1 MEPERWQRI
10 EELYHSAVEMPDEQ
24 RNSFLEEACR
34 GDHSLVEEVES
45 LLKHGATPHS
55 LLDKPAIAVLAKAI
69 AVDENQPSAPR
80 LEGKTISH
88 YRVLKALGQGGMGM
102 VYKAEDLKLRRHV
115 ALKFLPASLARD
127 QQALQRFE
135 REAQAASALN
145 HPNICTVYEID
156 EAEARLF
163 IAIEFLEGETLK
175 ERIARGPLELVET
188 LRITT
193 EICDALE
200 AAHAAGIV
208 HRDIKPANIFLT
220 RRGSV
225 KVLDFGVAKRIGPEL
240 VSQRADM
247 AELLTITVDPSLT
260 SPGAAVGTIAY
271 MSPEQAAGQ
280 QVDTRSDIFSLGSVL
295 YEMATGRLPFSG
307 HDLAEVIRAIRDR
320 QPAPIEQFNPGF
332 PSELS
337 KIVNKAMQKVR
348 GLRYQRAA
356 DMQGDL
362 QALTDRLESK
372 SKRWKLLLAPAI
384 VVILLA
390 IGAFITARIPR
401 VRELVLGRSADL
413 PRQIKSIA
421 VLPLENLT
429 GDPGQEYFVDG
440 MTDALITNL
449 TKVGS
454 LRVISRASAMHY
466 KGMHKA
472 LPVIARE
479 LNVNAVVEGSVI
491 RSGNRVRISAQLVD
505 AAHDQNLWAQ
515 DYERDLQDVLRLQS
529 EVAWDV
535 VKQIQVK
542 LTPQEQQRIVSYGHC
557 APNAHDLYLQGMYH
571 WFKATPEGYERSR
584 DYFEQAEAADPNCA
598 EAYVG
603 LGYYY
608 SIAADEGILPAG
620 QGWPRTRLNAQ
631 RAVELDSNIAGAYI
645 SLAAATFFYDW
656 KFAEGIQQYQR
667 ALELSPESAET
678 HREYAIFLRVLG
690 RSDESIAEAK
700 KALEAD
706 PFSASIRASLA
717 WQYYYAHRWDE
728 AINQFKVSLQ
738 MDPSFLAAHE
748 GLVKCY
754 QQKQM
759 ENEAIEEL
767 ITEMR
772 LAGADDLAGQIRSN
786 YQTTGYGGAVRGLYL
801 AKLHQYQQ
809 GAKETYVPPLVFAN
823 LYSLLDEKD
832 QAFEWLEKAYQERSS
847 KLTDLK
853 LDPDYDNIRSDPRFS
868 ALVKKIGLP

>member
-1 MEPERWQRI
+1 LI
-10 EELYHSAVEMPDEQ
+10 SLY
-24 RNSFLEEACR
+24 F
-34 GDHSLVEEVES
+34 
-45 LLKHGATPHS
+45 
-55 LLDKPAIAVLAKAI
+55 
-69 AVDENQPSAPR
+69 
-80 LEGKTISH
+80 
-88 YRVLKALGQGGMGM
+88 
-102 VYKAEDLKLRRHV
+102 
-115 ALKFLPASLARD
+115 KFLPASLAGD

-156 EAEARLF
+156 EAETRLF

-188 LRITT
+188 LRITA

-200 AAHAAGIV
+200 AAHSAGIV

-320 QPAPIEQFNPGF
+320 QPAPIEQFNPRL

-337 KIVNKAMQKVR
+337 KIVNKAMQKDR

-362 QALTDRLESK
+362 QALTDHLESK

-384 VVILLA
+384 VLTLLA
-390 IGAFITARIPR
+390 IGAFITARIPH

-429 GDPGQEYFVDG
+429 GDSGQEYFVDG

-472 LPVIARE
+472 LPEIARE

-557 APNAHDLYLQGMYH
+557 APNAHDLYLQGLYH

-608 SIAADEGILPAG
+608 SIAADEGILPPG

-631 RAVELDSNIAGAYI
+631 RAVELDSNIASAYI

-656 KFAEGIQQYQR
+656 KFAEGVQQYQR

-706 PFSASIRASLA
+706 PFSATIRASLA

-728 AINQFKVSLQ
+728 AINQFKVTLQ

-772 LAGADDLAGQIRSN
+772 FAGADDLAGQIRST
-786 YQTTGYGGAVRGLYL
+786 YQSTGYGGAVRGLYL
-801 AKLHQYQQ
+801 TKLHQYQQ